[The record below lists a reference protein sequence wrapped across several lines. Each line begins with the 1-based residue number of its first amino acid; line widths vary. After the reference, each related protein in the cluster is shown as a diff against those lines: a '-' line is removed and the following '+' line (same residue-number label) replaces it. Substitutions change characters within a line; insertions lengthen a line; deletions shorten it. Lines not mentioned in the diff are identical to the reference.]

1 MTFIRI
7 ASALALCAALG
18 TVSPVAAQAPVTQGA
33 AITETFTVEAIDY
46 TARLVTLRDK
56 DGLTET
62 IVAGPQVERLDAVK
76 VGDTVTFRYYESIVY
91 AIRKPGSAPKPAE
104 SGGITRAPGAKPG
117 ATMSQQVTATVTIN
131 EIDAKTPSV
140 TVTTQEGRRMGF
152 KVENP
157 KNLEG
162 VKAGD
167 QVEITYTRA
176 LAISV
181 APPK

>member
-1 MTFIRI
+1 MIIRI
-7 ASALALCAALG
+7 AAAVALSAVLAGPA
-18 TVSPVAAQAPVTQGA
+18 SAQAPVTQGA

-62 IVAGPQVERLDAVK
+62 IVAGPEVQRLDAVK

-91 AIRKPGSAPKPAE
+91 AIRKPGAAAKPAE

-117 ATMSQQVTATVTIN
+117 ATLSQQVSATVTIN
-131 EIDAKTPSV
+131 EIDPKTPSV

-162 VKAGD
+162 LKAGD

-181 APPK
+181 APGK